1 VRSVPG
7 EGVEPSRA
15 EAHGFLRPARLPI
28 PPSRPGAGSVP
39 ARRAAAPLAVLL
51 VTAAF
56 GGCASNPAPDEG
68 PRIAFLFDGSSGD
81 ADEVTGPALAGLRL
95 AALGTGRPKTIQ
107 PLNVGLGIEE
117 TAEMLDELAA
127 DPSVV
132 AAVVAPWTSPPS
144 GSVERL
150 GEAGVPVVSLSW
162 AWGPPSDGVWRSL
175 VVDRTREAELLLDA
189 GSAEAGSPRCLAGDT
204 HPTSAGLAGNV
215 LGEGDRRATDLRPAG
230 VVDQERPATA
240 ATVAAR
246 LAGLGC
252 DAVMWT
258 GGAEA
263 LELLLDADPD
273 LLTVVGT
280 SRLKTEGGISV
291 GITHPARRLITAC
304 GCADVTLSLDPA
316 LQRFIHDFQT
326 ESGSAPG
333 PFAVEAYDAGR
344 LLLDLAGRLGDRS
357 ALAAELGRLKEVD
370 GLLGTYELEPDG
382 TLRATPTS
390 PGTWRASGSRWLPLG
405 AASVAGTLSAL
416 PLAVLLP
423 IVRPRARPVGAWV
436 VHRSGGEP

>member
-1 VRSVPG
+1 VRWVPG
-7 EGVEPSRA
+7 EGIEPSRA

-28 PPSRPGAGSVP
+28 PPSRPGASSVP
-39 ARRAAAPLAVLL
+39 ARRVAAPLAVLL
-51 VTAAF
+51 VAAAL
-56 GGCASNPAPDEG
+56 GGCGSSSSPDEG

-81 ADEVTGPALAGLRL
+81 ADEVTGPALAGLRF
-95 AALGTGRPKTIQ
+95 AALGTGRPETVQ
-107 PLNVGLGIEE
+107 PLNVGLGVEE
-117 TAEMLDELAA
+117 TAEMLDEVAA
-127 DPSVV
+127 DPAVV
-132 AAVVAPWTSPPS
+132 AAVVAPWTSPPE

-150 GEAGVPVVSLSW
+150 GEARVPVVSLSW
-162 AWGPPSDGVWRSL
+162 AWGPPPDGVWRSL
-175 VVDRTREAELLLDA
+175 ALDRTREAELLLGA
-189 GSAEAGSPRCLAGDT
+189 GTTTAGSPRCLAGDT
-204 HPTSAGLAGNV
+204 NPTSTGLVGNV
-215 LGEGDRRATDLRPAG
+215 LVEASRRGAELRPAG
-230 VVDQERPATA
+230 VVDQERPGTA
-240 ATVAAR
+240 AAVAGR

-252 DAVMWT
+252 EAILWT

-291 GITHPARRLITAC
+291 GVTHPARRLLAVC

-326 ESGSAPG
+326 ESGGAPG

-344 LLLDLAGRLGDRS
+344 LLLDLAGSGGRS
-357 ALAAELGRLKEVD
+357 AVAEQLGRLREVR

-382 TLRATPTS
+382 ALRAAPTP

-405 AASVAGTLSAL
+405 SAPLPGIHSAL

-423 IVRPRARPVGAWV
+423 IVRPRARPLGAWV
-436 VHRSGGEP
+436 VHRTGGER